1 MKECPVCRQSLKN
14 DKLLSNGTHLIN
26 HFKENF
32 DKLLNLK
39 NNENPL
45 NVCPTCKQQCSDSLE
60 LKLHFGLTHGEIE
73 KQIVEAKKKRLSVKS
88 IILKVDGMKSCKI
101 CDMIYSNHMMGKP
114 EIRRHLLTEHRLQND
129 ILQKVSTVLEVLI
142 WSCFIYVY
150 CLPTRTF
157 VTAKKK
163 LEILQFSTSS
173 SFFKI

>member
-73 KQIVEAKKKRLSVKS
+73 KQIVEAKKTRLSVKS

-101 CDMIYSNHMMGKP
+101 CDMVYSNHMMGKP

-129 ILQKVSTVLEVLI
+129 ILQKVRTI
-142 WSCFIYVY
+142 FIN
-150 CLPTRTF
+150 T
-157 VTAKKK
+157 K
-163 LEILQFSTSS
+163 LKNF
-173 SFFKI
+173 